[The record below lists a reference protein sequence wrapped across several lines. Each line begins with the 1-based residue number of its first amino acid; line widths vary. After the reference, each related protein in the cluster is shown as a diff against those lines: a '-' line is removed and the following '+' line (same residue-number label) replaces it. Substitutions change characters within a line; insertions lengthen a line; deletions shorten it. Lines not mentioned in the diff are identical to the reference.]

1 MSRDAL
7 VVGINLYTQTSLGNL
22 LAPAKDAEAI
32 AQQLSQY
39 GGFTSVRRLP
49 EVELEGTI
57 RVGQKTK
64 VTLNELEE
72 AIGQLFNPSG
82 QNLPET
88 ALLFFS
94 GHGLRKEKGG
104 IQEGFL
110 ATSDA
115 NPNGGF
121 YGLSLQ
127 WLRRLLQESP
137 IRQQIV
143 CLDCCYSGELF
154 NFAEADPG
162 DRGKGRD
169 RCFISA
175 SREFEA
181 AYEETGGRYGV
192 LTAALLQGLDPKRQP
207 NGLVTNFTLS
217 DFLKQVIPSS
227 PQRPICNNSGG
238 EIILT
243 GEKVASATPV
253 EGGICPYKGLE
264 YFDFNDEDPKYFF
277 GRTTL
282 TDQLLEKVRLGN
294 FLAVMGASGSGKSS
308 GVRAGLLYQLKLGQR
323 LSGSDRWVIKIL
335 RLGNYPRLSEYPL
348 RCLAQVFV
356 DETLSEIDQAS
367 QSAKAEALL
376 ETGAIGLGHL
386 IQAFKA
392 ERVIL
397 AIDQFEEVFT
407 LCKDRNERQ
416 RFFECLLKAVEAL
429 GTAFTLVLALR
440 ADFYG
445 KCAEKEYAGLAK
457 KIQDNLVTVIPMSE
471 GELIQA
477 IVEPAKQVNLDV
489 ERELATQMIRDV
501 ADSPGSLP
509 LLAYTLRELWQQR
522 TVERLM
528 LSAYTRL
535 GGIQGTLEKRATEV
549 YESLPQEE
557 QRTAKHIFLALTQL
571 GEWAEVTRR
580 RVLKQELITP
590 QYSVALIDRVIQK
603 FAGEDIRL
611 LVTGELV
618 KKGEESGR
626 IAVIDVAHEA
636 LIRHWPLLH
645 KWVDDNRDALRKKR
659 SIEEDAQEWLA
670 KEKSEDYLLRGT
682 KLSEAT
688 DFDQRDADSISLSSL
703 GQEFVKVSQVMRDR
717 LNREEEE
724 RRQRELKQERKAR
737 RAAQG
742 TALAV
747 IVGAIVVA
755 LFGAQAEQRKNT
767 AIKALIAEP
776 QRLLETNNQLEALI
790 ASVEALKQ
798 LKDISGGNT
807 NTPPSLISVI
817 NKVQERNRL
826 EKHKAPVVGISF
838 SPDGKKIVS
847 GGVEGVMI
855 WEKSGKLIRII
866 PTKDQVWGVTFSHDG
881 TKIISTNNDGI
892 VRIWSSGEEFFK
904 HEPLNLSGHIGKVF
918 AVASRQ
924 DSEVIATSGDDGTIR
939 LWDINSTSRNQN
951 FQSRKDESVIKDKG
965 TIYSIDF
972 SPNNKYIASTG
983 YHDGKVKIWDF
994 SERGFAHSKPIIELD
1009 FSESSKDKNNLDNNI
1024 VSSVS
1029 FSPDGSMLAAS
1040 NYKGFISIWS
1050 VKGWNKINEF
1060 HAHTDQIYSISFS
1073 PDSKIIAAASRE
1085 TENRLA
1091 AWSLDG
1097 TNIANFIGH
1106 TQTVNQVKFQPEN
1119 KNDGH
1124 YVIASSSDDS
1134 TIRIWNLDRGKNNTS
1149 KDKEI
1154 DNLLLY
1160 ACSSLSEY
1168 LKTNENIFP
1177 SERRKICK

>member
-7 VVGINLYTQTSLGNL
+7 VVGINLYTQPSLGNL

-49 EVELEGTI
+49 EVESEGTI

-264 YFDFNDEDPKYFF
+264 YFDFNDEDPQYFF

-356 DETLSEIDQAS
+356 DETRSEIDQAS
-367 QSAKAEALL
+367 QAAKAEALL

-445 KCAEKEYAGLAK
+445 KCAEQEYAGGVFK
-457 KIQDNLVTVIPMSE
+457 
-471 GELIQA
+471 GC
-477 IVEPAKQVNLDV
+477 
-489 ERELATQMIRDV
+489 
-501 ADSPGSLP
+501 G
-509 LLAYTLRELWQQR
+509 
-522 TVERLM
+522 
-528 LSAYTRL
+528 
-535 GGIQGTLEKRATEV
+535 
-549 YESLPQEE
+549 
-557 QRTAKHIFLALTQL
+557 
-571 GEWAEVTRR
+571 
-580 RVLKQELITP
+580 RV
-590 QYSVALIDRVIQK
+590 
-603 FAGEDIRL
+603 
-611 LVTGELV
+611 
-618 KKGEESGR
+618 
-626 IAVIDVAHEA
+626 
-636 LIRHWPLLH
+636 
-645 KWVDDNRDALRKKR
+645 
-659 SIEEDAQEWLA
+659 
-670 KEKSEDYLLRGT
+670 
-682 KLSEAT
+682 
-688 DFDQRDADSISLSSL
+688 
-703 GQEFVKVSQVMRDR
+703 
-717 LNREEEE
+717 
-724 RRQRELKQERKAR
+724 
-737 RAAQG
+737 
-742 TALAV
+742 
-747 IVGAIVVA
+747 
-755 LFGAQAEQRKNT
+755 
-767 AIKALIAEP
+767 
-776 QRLLETNNQLEALI
+776 
-790 ASVEALKQ
+790 
-798 LKDISGGNT
+798 
-807 NTPPSLISVI
+807 
-817 NKVQERNRL
+817 
-826 EKHKAPVVGISF
+826 
-838 SPDGKKIVS
+838 
-847 GGVEGVMI
+847 
-855 WEKSGKLIRII
+855 
-866 PTKDQVWGVTFSHDG
+866 
-881 TKIISTNNDGI
+881 
-892 VRIWSSGEEFFK
+892 
-904 HEPLNLSGHIGKVF
+904 
-918 AVASRQ
+918 
-924 DSEVIATSGDDGTIR
+924 
-939 LWDINSTSRNQN
+939 
-951 FQSRKDESVIKDKG
+951 
-965 TIYSIDF
+965 
-972 SPNNKYIASTG
+972 
-983 YHDGKVKIWDF
+983 
-994 SERGFAHSKPIIELD
+994 
-1009 FSESSKDKNNLDNNI
+1009 
-1024 VSSVS
+1024 
-1029 FSPDGSMLAAS
+1029 
-1040 NYKGFISIWS
+1040 
-1050 VKGWNKINEF
+1050 
-1060 HAHTDQIYSISFS
+1060 
-1073 PDSKIIAAASRE
+1073 
-1085 TENRLA
+1085 
-1091 AWSLDG
+1091 
-1097 TNIANFIGH
+1097 
-1106 TQTVNQVKFQPEN
+1106 
-1119 KNDGH
+1119 
-1124 YVIASSSDDS
+1124 
-1134 TIRIWNLDRGKNNTS
+1134 
-1149 KDKEI
+1149 
-1154 DNLLLY
+1154 
-1160 ACSSLSEY
+1160 
-1168 LKTNENIFP
+1168 
-1177 SERRKICK
+1177 